1 MSMARRMRRAA
12 MQGKRPEDITIK
24 VGSRGHAPVYAPCD
38 YTAMFTP
45 AIMSKSNSHGEER
58 KG

>member
-1 MSMARRMRRAA
+1 MSIARRLRRAA

-24 VGSRGHAPVYAPCD
+24 VGGGGHAPIYACRD
-38 YTAMFTP
+38 YTVHPSVTLK
-45 AIMSKSNSHGEER
+45 SKRHGEER